1 MAGRSRTS
9 FSGVFTAALLAT
21 ILLPE
26 FLSAWPVF
34 QKLNGHGDATEETAV
49 AMASARRLVRNR
61 RNISWYKQHS
71 DFWSWYKYFT
81 DNGNTEAVQEL
92 DRVYLAYLQNK
103 NRAEGR
109 RSYKAYL
116 GHLGDIYKACADS
129 EDPNCVASATSRQKP
144 ETPKAPPKP
153 APVKA
158 CDPYRDPYCLYAAKS
173 QPPPGP
179 VKAPAPNYVRSPVA
193 VKEPHSGYYYSPA
206 VQPFLSK
213 EQKAELL
220 RICSAEDVDCLQ
232 YHLRAAFGH
241 NPSAGPLPSY
251 AHLGCDPK
259 DPTCKPQLVQKAPS
273 GLFRRYPNCDPR
285 DPRCAYAASLQAP
298 HAPAPPAPAGPGSCN
313 PLFEDGC
320 NPLTATKYATA
331 PEEFKEEHKDEPAAM
346 RAAPP
351 APEQR
356 SDPFAMYSDAY
367 ANANGNRQGSAP
379 SSQASD
385 PYAMY
390 RQGSAPSSQAS
401 DPYAMYRQGSAPSS
415 QASDPYAM
423 YRQGSAP
430 SSQASDPYAMY
441 RQGSAP
447 SSQASDPYAMYRQGS
462 APSSQ
467 ASDPYAMYRQ
477 GSAPS
482 SQASD
487 PYAMYRQ
494 GSAPSSQASDPYAM
508 YRQGSAPSSQ
518 ASDPYAMYRQGSA
531 PSSQASDPYAMYRQA
546 SAPASDPYAMYRQ
559 AITNAQANDPY
570 TMYRQANAN
579 DPLAMY
585 REAAASMH
593 RHVPPSPPQKA
604 PTPPPRYEEATQ
616 EDRHPLGPRGK
627 TKEGYEC
634 FIGYDQECYPIA
646 RAEPRSGAHR
656 NTAYPAEPYEPH
668 LNADGSRN
676 GVLEPSDPDCDPEYD
691 TNCRLRRYEPRE
703 DLLPDANAQAVHQG
717 EPQHSQDHSNNQGEP
732 ERESEADSEP
742 YQSGQE
748 ETYGAYPPP
757 SQGLSYGSYPSPQ
770 QGMPSFQD
778 MLRGYGDQYPE
789 QDNHRAYAA
798 DYRQK

>member
-1 MAGRSRTS
+1 MAGGSRAL
-9 FSGVFTAALLAT
+9 FYGVFTAALLVT
-21 ILLPE
+21 MLLPE
-26 FLSAWPVF
+26 FLSAGPVF
-34 QKLNGHGDATEETAV
+34 QKLNGDGDATEETVV

-71 DFWSWYKYFT
+71 DFWNWYKYFT

-129 EDPNCVASATSRQKP
+129 EDPNCVASATSRPKP
-144 ETPKAPPKP
+144 EPPKAPPKP

-158 CDPYRDPYCLYAAKS
+158 CDPYRDPYCLYAAMAHAKS
-173 QPPPGP
+173 QPPPAPAP
-179 VKAPAPNYVRSPVA
+179 VKAPAPLYVRSPVA
-193 VKEPHSGYYYSPA
+193 VKDPHSGYYYYSPA

-220 RICSAEDVDCLQ
+220 RICSAEDVECLQ

-241 NPSAGPLPSY
+241 KPSAGPLPSY

-259 DPTCKPQLVQKAPS
+259 DPACKPQLVQKSPS
-273 GLFRRYPNCDPR
+273 GLFLRYPNCDPR

-298 HAPAPPAPAGPGSCN
+298 RAPATPAPAGPGSCN

-356 SDPFAMYSDAY
+356 SDPFAMYRDAY

-390 RQGSAPSSQAS
+390 RQASAPSAQAS
-401 DPYAMYRQGSAPSS
+401 DPYAMFRQASAPST
-415 QASDPYAM
+415 
-423 YRQGSAP
+423 
-430 SSQASDPYAMY
+430 
-441 RQGSAP
+441 
-447 SSQASDPYAMYRQGS
+447 
-462 APSSQ
+462 
-467 ASDPYAMYRQ
+467 
-477 GSAPS
+477 
-482 SQASD
+482 
-487 PYAMYRQ
+487 
-494 GSAPSSQASDPYAM
+494 
-508 YRQGSAPSSQ
+508 
-518 ASDPYAMYRQGSA
+518 
-531 PSSQASDPYAMYRQA
+531 QASDPYAMYRQA
-546 SAPASDPYAMYRQ
+546 SAPSTPASDPYAMYRQ
-559 AITNAQANDPY
+559 AIANVQANDPY

-579 DPLAMY
+579 ANDPFAMY

-593 RHVPPSPPQKA
+593 RRVPPSPRQHA
-604 PTPPPRYEEATQ
+604 PAPSPRYEEPPQ

-646 RAEPRSGAHR
+646 RAETRSGAHR

-703 DLLPDANAQAVHQG
+703 DLLPDTNAQAVHQG
-717 EPQHSQDHSNNQGEP
+717 EPEHSQGEP
-732 ERESEADSEP
+732 ERDSEAESEP

-770 QGMPSFQD
+770 RGMPSFQD
-778 MLRGYGDQYPE
+778 MLRGYRDQYPE
-789 QDNHRAYAA
+789 QDDHRAYAA

>member
-9 FSGVFTAALLAT
+9 FSGVLTAALLAT

-26 FLSAWPVF
+26 FLSAGPVL
-34 QKLNGHGDATEETAV
+34 QKLNGQVGDATEETAV

-158 CDPYRDPYCLYAAKS
+158 CDSYRDPYCLYAAKS
-173 QPPPGP
+173 QPPPSPGP

-193 VKEPHSGYYYSPA
+193 VKEPHSGYYSSPA

-241 NPSAGPLPSY
+241 NPSAGPMPSY

-273 GLFRRYPNCDPR
+273 GLFLRYPNCDPR

-298 HAPAPPAPAGPGSCN
+298 RAPAPPAPAGPGSCN

-356 SDPFAMYSDAY
+356 SDPFAMYRDAY

-379 SSQASD
+379 SSQAGD
-385 PYAMY
+385 PYTMFG
-390 RQGSAPSSQAS
+390 QGSALSAQAS
-401 DPYAMYRQGSAPSS
+401 DPYAMYRQGSAPSAQAS
-415 QASDPYAM
+415 DPYAMYHQGSAPSAQASDPYAMYHQGSAPSAQASDPYAMYRQSSAPRAQASDPYAM
-423 YRQGSAP
+423 YRQGSALR
-430 SSQASDPYAMY
+430 A
-441 RQGSAP
+441 
-447 SSQASDPYAMYRQGS
+447 
-462 APSSQ
+462 
-467 ASDPYAMYRQ
+467 
-477 GSAPS
+477 
-482 SQASD
+482 
-487 PYAMYRQ
+487 
-494 GSAPSSQASDPYAM
+494 
-508 YRQGSAPSSQ
+508 
-518 ASDPYAMYRQGSA
+518 
-531 PSSQASDPYAMYRQA
+531 QASDPYAMYRQA
-546 SAPASDPYAMYRQ
+546 SSPSAPAIDPYAMYRR
-559 AITNAQANDPY
+559 AIASAQANDPY

-579 DPLAMY
+579 DPLEMY

-593 RHVPPSPPQKA
+593 RHVPPSPPQQA
-604 PTPPPRYEEATQ
+604 PASPPRYEEPTQ
-616 EDRHPLGPRGK
+616 EDRHPLGPRGR

-646 RAEPRSGAHR
+646 RAEPRSGVHR

-717 EPQHSQDHSNNQGEP
+717 EPQHSRDHSYNQGEP

-757 SQGLSYGSYPSPQ
+757 SQGLSYRSYPSTQ

-778 MLRGYGDQYPE
+778 MLRGYRDQYPE